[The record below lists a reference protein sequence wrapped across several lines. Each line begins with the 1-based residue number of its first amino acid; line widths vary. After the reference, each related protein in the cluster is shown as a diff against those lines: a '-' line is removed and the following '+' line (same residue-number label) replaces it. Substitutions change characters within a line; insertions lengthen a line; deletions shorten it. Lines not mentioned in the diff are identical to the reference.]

1 MPNETFNHTFKKN
14 QDGKFHLAINGG
26 VPKVHSYVVPSPT
39 PSVTP
44 TITPTSTR
52 TPTPTVTPTV
62 TPTRTPTRT
71 PTPTP
76 SYYNPNTWT
85 VIGVTNEDIG
95 LNGTGDSEGF
105 DGGGY
110 TYSWN
115 DIQAKRGND
124 LSVSGGYVVLNDQ
137 VVSGQIFPLGQGA
150 IIDVPQQRGTLVSRP
165 RWFKPFVQGQ
175 DSPSIVCPFNGKRSI
190 WVLGAGVEG
199 GGTVWYQVTFRNLTT
214 GIYQDGISNV
224 SMDDWCAGS
233 TSQSVAIYI
242 DRRVESNGS
251 KHEINTRI
259 YRYNLIPGGVSGEY
273 EIASIRFISN
283 GSADAH
289 KTRIISLVFGD

>member
-26 VPKVHSYVVPSPT
+26 VPKVHSYVVPSQ
-39 PSVTP
+39 TP
-44 TITPTSTR
+44 TVTPTSTR

-76 SYYNPNTWT
+76 SYYNPNIWT
-85 VIGVTNEDIG
+85 VIGVTNEDTG

-105 DGGGY
+105 DGGGF

-115 DIQAKRGND
+115 DIEAKKGDDLDVLEGYVWLDDQA
-124 LSVSGGYVVLNDQ
+124 VSGEL
-137 VVSGQIFPLGQGA
+137 FPLGQG
-150 IIDVPQQRGTLVSRP
+150 IKSNVPQQRGTLVSRP

-190 WVLGAGVEG
+190 WVLGAGVDG
-199 GGTVWYQVTFRNLTT
+199 GGTVWYQVTFRNLSAGFYVVGSTV
-214 GIYQDGISNV
+214 YSL

-233 TSQSVAIYI
+233 TSQSVAIYM

-273 EIASIRFISN
+273 EIASIRFLSN

-289 KTRIISLVFGD
+289 KTRIISIAFGN

>member
-26 VPKVHSYVVPSPT
+26 VPKVHSYVVPSQ
-39 PSVTP
+39 TP
-44 TITPTSTR
+44 TVTPTSTR

-76 SYYNPNTWT
+76 SYYNPNIWT
-85 VIGVTNEDIG
+85 VIGVTNEDTG

-105 DGGGY
+105 DGGGF

-115 DIQAKRGND
+115 DIEAKKGDDLDVLEGYVWLDDQA
-124 LSVSGGYVVLNDQ
+124 VSGEL
-137 VVSGQIFPLGQGA
+137 FPLGQG
-150 IIDVPQQRGTLVSRP
+150 IKSNVPQQRGTLVSNP

-175 DSPSIVCPFNGKRSI
+175 DSPSIVCPFNGKRSA
-190 WVLGAGVEG
+190 WALGAGVEG
-199 GGTVWYQVTFRNLTT
+199 GGTVWYQVTFRNLSAGFYVVGSTV
-214 GIYQDGISNV
+214 YSL

-233 TSQSVAIYI
+233 TSQSVAIYM

-273 EIASIRFISN
+273 EIASIRFLSN

-289 KTRIISLVFGD
+289 KTRIISIAFGN